1 MTFSR
6 TALLAFVNE
15 QTHAPGDDMKNL
27 IATLLPAILSLAILP
42 VAALGDEVRGDKG
55 SVLAATPIAKFDEPW
70 AMAFLPDG
78 SMLVTQKS
86 GSLFI
91 ASQTGEKTEIEG
103 VPEVAYGGQGGFGD
117 IVPHPDFASNAL
129 VYLSY
134 AEAGKGGVGAAVA
147 RARLALDGSP
157 RLEQLEVI
165 WRQEPK
171 VSGRGHYSHRIAF
184 SPDGKLFISSGDRQK
199 KQPAQQMDTNL
210 GKIIRLNYDGSVPT
224 DNPFQNDGDL
234 AKTFWSIGHRNALG
248 LAFDGQ
254 GRLWNSE
261 MGPLG
266 GDEINLILPGRNYGW
281 PLVSNGSDYNGT
293 PIPDHSER
301 PEFEAPKAWWNP
313 VIAPAGLVIYSGGL
327 IPQWQGDA
335 IVGGLQSDGIV
346 RIDIDGDTAS
356 EAERIDM
363 GTRIREVEQGPD
375 GALYVLEDGNGGRL
389 LKLTPSGP
397 TSQ

>member
-1 MTFSR
+1 MTFAR
-6 TALLAFVNE
+6 AALVDCANE
-15 QTHAPGDDMKNL
+15 QKRAPGDDMKKL
-27 IATLLPAILSLAILP
+27 IASLLPAILSFAILP
-42 VAALGDEVRGDKG
+42 VAALGDEVRGNNG
-55 SVLAATPIAKFDEPW
+55 SVLEATPIAKFDEPW

-78 SMLVTQKS
+78 SMLVTEKPGTLLLVS
-86 GSLFI
+86 PS
-91 ASQTGEKTEIEG
+91 GEKTAIDG
-103 VPEVAYGGQGGFGD
+103 VPEVAYGGQGGLGD

-134 AEAGKGGVGAAVA
+134 AEAGNGGIGAAVA

-165 WRQEPK
+165 WRQAPK
-171 VSGRGHYSHRIAF
+171 VGGRGHYSHRIAF

-199 KQPAQQMDTNL
+199 KQPAQQMDTNF
-210 GKIIRLNYDGSVPT
+210 GKIIRLNDDGSVPS
-224 DNPFQNDGDL
+224 DNPFQDDGDL

-261 MGPLG
+261 MGPRG

-281 PLVSNGSDYNGT
+281 PIVSNGSDYSGA

-301 PEFEAPKAWWNP
+301 PEFEAPKASWDP
-313 VIAPAGLVIYSGGL
+313 VIAPAGLVIYSGKL
-327 IPQWQGDA
+327 MPQWQGDA
-335 IVGGLQSDGIV
+335 ITGGLQSDGIV
-346 RIDIDGDTAS
+346 RIDIEGDTAR

-389 LKLTPSGP
+389 LKLTPTGS